1 MDQAPQVARETVP
14 VLLKFADAYQTK
26 GQTPLGAHT
35 NQLIQITI
43 KVSGIIDFR
52 KPNYPPGETPPTN
65 PSKLPGDSGWRD
77 PHPSGDQHNIGARR
91 GPWSALCKMPRT
103 GVRKHKFPKKP
114 QKYQDPRKDPRV
126 TLKALDFLQEA
137 WLPTDMLKALD
148 FLQEAWLPKNDTP
161 PISDG
166 TNRDQVICTCIR
178 GIRSDGVRA
187 IMPEPCPWRKGA
199 RAFHGFPLQGPSA

>member
-52 KPNYPPGETPPTN
+52 KPNYPPGETPPAN
-65 PSKLPGDSGWRD
+65 PSKLPGGVGTPGGVTPTR
-77 PHPSGDQHNIGARR
+77 PGTNITL
-91 GPWSALCKMPRT
+91 ALGEVLGLHYAECRST

-126 TLKALDFLQEA
+126 T
-137 WLPTDMLKALD
+137 LKALD

-178 GIRSDGVRA
+178 GIRSDG
-187 IMPEPCPWRKGA
+187 
-199 RAFHGFPLQGPSA
+199 

>member
-1 MDQAPQVARETVP
+1 MALGE
-14 VLLKFADAYQTK
+14 VLGLHYAECR
-26 GQTPLGAHT
+26 
-35 NQLIQITI
+35 
-43 KVSGIIDFR
+43 S
-52 KPNYPPGETPPTN
+52 
-65 PSKLPGDSGWRD
+65 
-77 PHPSGDQHNIGARR
+77 
-91 GPWSALCKMPRT
+91 T

-126 TLKALDFLQEA
+126 TMLKALDFLQEAWLPKDMLKALDFLQEA
-137 WLPTDMLKALD
+137 WLPTDMLKAL
-148 FLQEAWLPKNDTP
+148 EAWLPKNDTP

-199 RAFHGFPLQGPSA
+199 RAFHGFPLQQGPSA